1 MRYKNETLQLLSFL
15 FLNRINFFYFY
26 WHLYFT
32 ISMSALHLSLLL
44 LFAGCSLV
52 AVAQKSASN
61 EPFKSSVFTPVNSFT
76 SGVEGPAVDK
86 SGNIY
91 AVNFN
96 HQGTIGQVTPKGVAN
111 IFIELPGG
119 SIGNGI
125 RFDRQGN
132 MFIADYTNHNV
143 LKVEMS
149 AKKLTVLAHE
159 PRMHQPNDIA
169 IDSKDRIYASDPD
182 FKAGTGRIWR
192 IDTDGKVTLLDSLQG
207 PANGIEISTDE
218 KTLYV
223 NAVPKVWAYDLL
235 PSGEVGKKHLL
246 IEFPDFGMDGMRCDI
261 KGNLYIARF
270 GKGTVVKVSPEG
282 KVIQEITLVGK
293 RPTNVAFGGK
303 DGRTVYVTLQDKGN
317 IESFLADYPGREWKM
332 NVK

>member
-1 MRYKNETLQLLSFL
+1 
-15 FLNRINFFYFY
+15 
-26 WHLYFT
+26 
-32 ISMSALHLSLLL
+32 MSALRLSLLL
-44 LFAGCSLV
+44 LFAGCSQV
-52 AVAQKSASN
+52 AVAQKSAAH
-61 EPFKSSVFTPVNSFT
+61 ELFKSSVFTPVNSFT

-86 SGNIY
+86 SGIVY

-96 HQGTIGQVTPKGVAN
+96 HHGTIGQVTPKGAASV
-111 IFIELPGG
+111 FIELTGG

-125 RFDRQGN
+125 RFDSHGN

-143 LKVEMS
+143 LKVEM
-149 AKKLTVLAHE
+149 ATKKLTVFAHE
-159 PRMHQPNDIA
+159 SRMHQPNDIA
-169 IDSKDRIYASDPD
+169 IDSKNRIYASDPD
-182 FKAGTGRIWR
+182 FKAGNGRIWR

-235 PSGEVGKKHLL
+235 PTGEVGKKRLL

-270 GKGTVVKVSPEG
+270 GKGTIVKVSPEG
-282 KVIQEITLVGK
+282 KVLKEITLVGK

-303 DGRTVYVTLQDKGN
+303 DGRTVYVTLQDQGN
-317 IESFLADYPGREWKM
+317 IESFLADFPGREWKM

>member
-1 MRYKNETLQLLSFL
+1 
-15 FLNRINFFYFY
+15 
-26 WHLYFT
+26 
-32 ISMSALHLSLLL
+32 MSALHLSLLL
-44 LFAGCSLV
+44 LFAGCYQV
-52 AVAQKSASN
+52 AVAQKSAAH
-61 EPFKSSVFTPVNSFT
+61 ELFKSSVFTPVNGFT

-86 SGNIY
+86 SGIVY

-96 HQGTIGQVTPKGVAN
+96 HQGTIGQATPKGAASV
-111 IFIELPGG
+111 FIELTGG

-125 RFDRQGN
+125 RFDSHGN

-143 LKVEMS
+143 LKVEMAS
-149 AKKLTVLAHE
+149 KKLTVFAHE
-159 PRMHQPNDIA
+159 SRMHQPNDIA

-182 FKAGTGRIWR
+182 FKAGNGRIWR

-223 NAVPKVWAYDLL
+223 NAVPKVWAYYLL
-235 PSGEVGKKHLL
+235 PTGEVAKKRLL

-282 KVIQEITLVGK
+282 KVLQEITLVGK

-303 DGRTVYVTLQDKGN
+303 DGRTVYVTLQDQGN
-317 IESFLADYPGREWKM
+317 IESFLADIPGREWKM

>member
-1 MRYKNETLQLLSFL
+1 
-15 FLNRINFFYFY
+15 
-26 WHLYFT
+26 
-32 ISMSALHLSLLL
+32 MSALHLSLLL
-44 LFAGCSLV
+44 LLAGCSLV
-52 AVAQKSASN
+52 AVAQKSAPD
-61 EPFKSSVFTPVNSFT
+61 ELFKSSVFMPVNSFT

-96 HQGTIGQVTPKGVAN
+96 HQGTIGQVTPEGEACV
-111 IFIELPGG
+111 FIELPNG

-125 RFDRQGN
+125 RFDSHGN

-149 AKKLTVLAHE
+149 TKELTVFAHE
-159 PRMHQPNDIA
+159 SHMHQPNDIA
-169 IDSKDRIYASDPD
+169 IDSKNRIYASDPD
-182 FKAGTGRIWR
+182 FIEGKGQIWR
-192 IDTDGKVTLLDSLQG
+192 IDTNGKVTLLDNLKG
-207 PANGIEISTDE
+207 PTNGIEISPDE

-223 NAVPKVWAYDLL
+223 NAVPNVWAYDLL
-235 PSGEVGKKHLL
+235 PTGELGKKHLL
-246 IEFPDFGMDGMRCDI
+246 IEFRGFGMDGMRCDTQ
-261 KGNLYIARF
+261 GNLYIARF
-270 GKGTVVKVSPEG
+270 GKGTVMKVSPEG
-282 KVIQEITLVGK
+282 KVIQEIVLHGK

-317 IESFLADYPGREWKM
+317 IESFLADFPGREWKM

>member
-1 MRYKNETLQLLSFL
+1 
-15 FLNRINFFYFY
+15 
-26 WHLYFT
+26 
-32 ISMSALHLSLLL
+32 MSALHISLLL
-44 LFAGCSLV
+44 LFAGCSQV
-52 AVAQKSASN
+52 AVAQKSAAH
-61 EPFKSSVFTPVNSFT
+61 ELFKSSVFTPVNGFT

-86 SGNIY
+86 SGIVY

-96 HQGTIGQVTPKGVAN
+96 HQGTIGQATPKGAASV
-111 IFIELPGG
+111 FIELTGG

-125 RFDRQGN
+125 RFDSHGN

-143 LKVEMS
+143 LKVEMAS
-149 AKKLTVLAHE
+149 KKLTVFAHE
-159 PRMHQPNDIA
+159 SRMHQPNDIA

-182 FKAGTGRIWR
+182 FKAGNGRIWR

-235 PSGEVGKKHLL
+235 PTGEVAKKRLV

-282 KVIQEITLVGK
+282 KVLQEITLVGK

-303 DGRTVYVTLQDKGN
+303 DGRTVYVTLQDQGN
-317 IESFLADYPGREWKM
+317 IESFLADFPGREWKM

>member
-1 MRYKNETLQLLSFL
+1 
-15 FLNRINFFYFY
+15 
-26 WHLYFT
+26 
-32 ISMSALHLSLLL
+32 MSALHLSLLL
-44 LFAGCSLV
+44 LLAGCSLV

-96 HQGTIGQVTPKGVAN
+96 HQGTIGQVTPEGVAN

-218 KTLYV
+218 KTLFV
-223 NAVPKVWAYDLL
+223 NAVPKVWAYDLS

>member
-1 MRYKNETLQLLSFL
+1 
-15 FLNRINFFYFY
+15 
-26 WHLYFT
+26 
-32 ISMSALHLSLLL
+32 MSALHISLLL
-44 LFAGCSLV
+44 LFAGCSQV
-52 AVAQKSASN
+52 AVAQKSAAH
-61 EPFKSSVFTPVNSFT
+61 ELFKSSVFTPVNGFT

-86 SGNIY
+86 SGIVY

-96 HQGTIGQVTPKGVAN
+96 HQGTIGQATPKGAASV
-111 IFIELPGG
+111 FIELTGG

-125 RFDRQGN
+125 RFDSHGN

-143 LKVEMS
+143 LKVEMAS
-149 AKKLTVLAHE
+149 KKLTVFAHE
-159 PRMHQPNDIA
+159 SRMHQPNDIA

-182 FKAGTGRIWR
+182 FKAGNGRIWR

-218 KTLYV
+218 KTLYI
-223 NAVPKVWAYDLL
+223 NAIPKVWAYDLL
-235 PSGEVGKKHLL
+235 PTGEVAKKRLL

-282 KVIQEITLVGK
+282 KVLQEITLVGK

-303 DGRTVYVTLQDKGN
+303 DGRTVYVTLQDQGN
-317 IESFLADYPGREWKM
+317 IESFLADFPGREWKM